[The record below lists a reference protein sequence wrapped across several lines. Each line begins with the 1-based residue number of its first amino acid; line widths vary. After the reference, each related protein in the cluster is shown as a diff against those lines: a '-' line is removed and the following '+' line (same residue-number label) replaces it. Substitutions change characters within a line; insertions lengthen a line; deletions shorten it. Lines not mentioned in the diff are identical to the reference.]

1 MMLKLSLSFV
11 FVVACIEAK
20 AREGDIRIIKGKPAQ
35 DGTIPYMASVQVTG
49 QGHKCG
55 GSILDSKWIL
65 TSGHCVARIMSDT
78 DKLKVV
84 VGSNSLKAGGQEFK
98 VSKVTVHPD
107 FDNSKLINDIAL
119 LQVSKPMEFGDKV
132 QAIALPE
139 KDTET
144 GANVMVSGWGLT
156 ANKESAYPD
165 KLQMLNRTA
174 LSIEN
179 CKDVLG
185 DLPNEK
191 RLCTVP
197 QRKGTSIC
205 IGDAGNPLVEDN
217 AVVGVASFILFDCG
231 SKYPDGY
238 ASVFAYKDWIKKNMS

>member
-1 MMLKLSLSFV
+1 MMLKLSLSIL
-11 FVVACIEAK
+11 FVVACVQAQLED
-20 AREGDIRIIKGKPAQ
+20 GDSRIIKGNPAQ
-35 DGTIPYMASVQVTG
+35 NGKIPYMASVQVTG
-49 QGHKCG
+49 QGHMCG
-55 GSILDSKWIL
+55 GAILDSKWIL
-65 TSGHCVARIMSDT
+65 TSGHCIARIMPDT
-78 DKLKVV
+78 KKLKVV
-84 VGSNSLKAGGQEFK
+84 VGTTSLKAGGQEFD

-107 FDNSKLINDIAL
+107 FDKSKLINDIAL

-132 QAIALPE
+132 QAIDLPE

-156 ANKESAYPD
+156 ANEQSAYPD
-165 KLQMLNRTA
+165 KLQTLNRIA

-185 DLPNEK
+185 DFPNEK

-197 QRKGTSIC
+197 QKKGTGIC
-205 IGDAGNPLVEDN
+205 VRDAGSPLVEGK
-217 AVVGVASFILFDCG
+217 ALVGVASFVLFDCG

>member
-1 MMLKLSLSFV
+1 MMLKLSLWFL
-11 FVVACIEAK
+11 FVVACVQAK
-20 AREGDIRIIKGKPAQ
+20 KRDSRIIKGKSAQ
-35 DGTIPYMASVQVTG
+35 DGTLPYMASVQVTG
-49 QGHKCG
+49 QGHICG
-55 GSILDSKWIL
+55 GAILDSKWIL
-65 TSGHCVARIMSDT
+65 TSGHCIARVMPNT

-84 VGSNSLKAGGQEFK
+84 VGTISLKAGGQEFN
-98 VSKVTVHPD
+98 VSKATVHPD
-107 FDNSKLINDIAL
+107 FDKSKLINDIAL

-156 ANKESAYPD
+156 DNKQNAYPD
-165 KLQMLNRTA
+165 KLQVLNRTA

-179 CKDVLG
+179 CKEVLG
-185 DLPNEK
+185 DMPNEK

-197 QRKGTSIC
+197 QRKGTGIC
-205 IGDAGNPLVEDN
+205 IGDAGNPLVEGK
-217 AVVGVASFILFDCG
+217 AIVGVASFVLFDCG